1 MAGQRAAPV
10 RQRPIATAPKL
21 TTPPSP
27 FLRAEALVLLA
38 LIVAAALRFT
48 NLGGLPPGLNQDE
61 AVSGYD
67 AYSLLRTG
75 RDHHGHPLSLAG
87 LESFGDWASPL
98 LTFLTIPAIALFGLK
113 VETLRLVSATI
124 GVLVVPLLYWLGR
137 ELFGQQRLGVAA
149 AWIIALSPAHTSL
162 SRWAIPPTLVP
173 TFVTLTLLA
182 VVWAIRRRSDRGIV
196 VACIAAALTILAY
209 PTMKLYVPLLGLAT
223 VIVYWRTLLHF
234 RREALAYGAIALV
247 LLAGPTYYLST
258 RDPGGRARL
267 AQESIFSQANLQV
280 DAPFLAR
287 QYFSY
292 FSPSYLFAPGYGD
305 QMHLPGRFGVDPR
318 ALAPLLL
325 LGLLA
330 LIFGVMRRNGEE
342 AKWFPWLQRQ
352 PAALLLLAIICYPI
366 PGSLTRP
373 APHLLRGA
381 QYFPLAALCAAI
393 GIAVLSEGVARLIAG
408 RQQALMRVAL
418 ATLLLVP
425 ALPEVVTRQRYY
437 FTAYGDSVV
446 WHYQYGLHEALEFA
460 IAQQARYDEIWIDR
474 TNQPYIYVLF
484 YTRADPSAVHTGLQ
498 VRRQPPYFNSVGAFG
513 KYRFGD
519 PANGG
524 QMALPVL
531 YTIARPT
538 GQIRYEVRGGVYN
551 NRRILLIRKP

>member
-1 MAGQRAAPV
+1 MEGSRRQQARQRAVAAEPT
-10 RQRPIATAPKL
+10 IAHPL
-21 TTPPSP
+21 SP
-27 FLRAEALVLLA
+27 FLRPEILVFLA
-38 LIVAAALRFT
+38 LLIAAALRFT
-48 NLGGLPPGLNQDE
+48 NLGGVPPGLNQDE

-67 AYSLLRTG
+67 AYSLLLTG
-75 RDHHGHPLSLAG
+75 RDHQGHPFSLAA
-87 LESFGDWASPL
+87 LESFGDWSSPL
-98 LTFLTIPAIALFGLK
+98 LTFLTITAIALFGLK
-113 VETLRLVSATI
+113 IETLRVVSALV
-124 GVLVVPLLYWLGR
+124 GVLAVPILYWLGR

-149 AWIIALSPAHTSL
+149 AWLIALSPAHTSL

-173 TFVTLTLLA
+173 TFVPLTLLA
-182 VVWAIRRRSDRGIV
+182 VVWAIRRRSDRGLV
-196 VACIAAALTILAY
+196 VACIVAALTILAY

-234 RREALAYGAIALV
+234 RRAALAYGAIALV
-247 LLAGPTYYLST
+247 LLAGPAFYLST

-267 AQESIFSQANLQV
+267 AQESIFSQTNLHV

-292 FSPSYLFAPGYGD
+292 FSPKYLFAPGYGD
-305 QMHLPGRFGVDPR
+305 QMHLSGRFGVDPR

-325 LGLLA
+325 LGLLG
-330 LIFGVMRRNGEE
+330 LIYGTLCRNGDQTT
-342 AKWFPWLQRQ
+342 WFPWLQRQ
-352 PAALLLLAIICYPI
+352 PSALLLLAILCYPI

-381 QYFPLAALCAAI
+381 QYLPLAALCAAV
-393 GIAVLSEGVARLIAG
+393 GIALLSEGLARLVAA
-408 RQQALMRVAL
+408 RRQALVRAGLAAL
-418 ATLLLVP
+418 LILP
-425 ALPEVVTRQRYY
+425 ALPELVARQRYY
-437 FTAYGDSVV
+437 FTDYGDSVV
-446 WHYQYGLHEALEFA
+446 WHYQYGLHEALDFA
-460 IAQQARYDEIWIDR
+460 IAQQVQYDEIWIDR

-484 YTRADPSAVHTGLQ
+484 YTRADPSIVHTSLQ
-498 VRRQPPYFNSVGAFG
+498 VRRQPPYFNGVSAFG

-524 QMALPVL
+524 QITLPVL
-531 YTIARPT
+531 YTIARPA